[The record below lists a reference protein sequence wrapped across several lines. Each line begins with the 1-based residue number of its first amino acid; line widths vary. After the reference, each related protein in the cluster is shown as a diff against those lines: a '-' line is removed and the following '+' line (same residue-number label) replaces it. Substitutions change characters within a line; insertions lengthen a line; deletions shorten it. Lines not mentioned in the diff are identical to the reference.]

1 MLGHCKSGNWKNCLV
16 LELSVDSA
24 PLTQVKLDA
33 LWSEIQNALA
43 ESSWAEAE
51 GLIRRFVQLVPAAPV
66 EVWDVLAYALLMQ
79 ADYSACLAVLKP
91 WSNHATR
98 NFWVNHKIGDALRG
112 LNQLN
117 EAVGAYQLSLAD
129 GSNTP
134 LTVRNL
140 LQVLDAL
147 APQRAVS
154 QLDEWHSQGP
164 LPSFVLEGAREAAV
178 LVPSLD
184 LAEALFLSG
193 AANAP
198 CRRRLLEAACYSFDL
213 RTCARLLDASRLSA
227 DGLSTWELK
236 LQAMLGIISD

>member
-1 MLGHCKSGNWKNCLV
+1 MLGHSKAGNWKNCLV

-33 LWSEIQNALA
+33 FWSEIQNALA
-43 ESSWAEAE
+43 ESSWPEAE
-51 GLIRRFVQLVPAAPV
+51 GLLRRFVQLMPAAPV

-79 ADYSACLAVLKP
+79 GDFPACLAVLKP

-98 NFWVNHKIGDALRG
+98 NFWVNHKMGDALRG
-112 LNQLN
+112 LNQLDD
-117 EAVGAYQLSLAD
+117 AVEAYQLSLAD

-154 QLDEWHSQGP
+154 QLAEWHSQGP
-164 LPSFVLEGAREAAV
+164 LTSFVLEGAREAAV

-193 AANAP
+193 EANAP

-213 RTCARLLDASRLSA
+213 RACSGLLEASRRSA
-227 DGLSTWELK
+227 DGLTDWELK
-236 LQAMLGIISD
+236 LQTMLGIFNH